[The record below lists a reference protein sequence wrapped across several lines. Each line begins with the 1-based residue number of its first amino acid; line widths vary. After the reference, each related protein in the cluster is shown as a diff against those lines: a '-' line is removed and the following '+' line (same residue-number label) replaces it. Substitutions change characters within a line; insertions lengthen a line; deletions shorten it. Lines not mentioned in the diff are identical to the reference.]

1 MQRLE
6 CERMFVAVMET
17 GSFARAAERLGTSPG
32 QASKLVSRLEA
43 DLGVRLLNRTTRAV
57 AATELGQAYYERI
70 RLVLEDLDAL
80 EESVKNSAGRA
91 SGRLK
96 LTAPLS
102 FGNVQLTPALV
113 DFATRYPGINLDVS
127 FSDRIVNLVDEGFDA
142 AVRIGFQSDN
152 SLIARKLCESRIIV
166 AASPEYLAAHGTPQA
181 PEDLA
186 ALDCI
191 VDTNFRDRNGWRFQ
205 RAGEPLT
212 VSVRS
217 KIYFS
222 SADACIAAAEA
233 GLGIV
238 QVPSFVA
245 GAHIRAGRIVPL
257 LTGFETAPMPVQ
269 VIYPPGRHLAQKVR
283 VLVDF
288 LADRFRGQPEWEQ
301 GWV

>member
-1 MQRLE
+1 
-6 CERMFVAVMET
+6 MELRHLDT
-17 GSFARAAERLGTSPG
+17 LLAIVEHGSFTAAADALHTVQSNVTTRLK
-32 QASKLVSRLEA
+32 QLEA

-70 RLVLEDLDAL
+70 RLVLEELDAL

-222 SADACIAAAEA
+222 SADACIAAAAA

-257 LTGFETAPMPVQ
+257 LTAFETAPMPVQ